1 MTIHAVLSDG
11 FALSI
16 SQSCQALEVSRSGYY
31 KWRTQPEIAPADS
44 EDLDLKNRIREIA
57 MEFAGYGYR
66 RMTAELQNRGFE
78 VNRKRILRLMRQDNL
93 LCKKK
98 RFKPVTTDSSHGLPV
113 YPNLLKGAK
122 ITGLNQ
128 VWASDI
134 TYVQLLH
141 EHIYLAVVLDLYSRK
156 CIGWELSRSIRSDLA
171 MSALAKALKNRT
183 TESLEGLIHH
193 SDQGVQYASKDYVD
207 CLPACRCDRTRRQ
220 SGDPPHAAPDA
231 GHERLPRAELLR
243 AHGGRRPAEPGRVP
257 GVGRADRAAARGT
270 RRRGDQEQHS
280 EARLQGIGGEIT
292 ERGGLRFTPFLLP
305 LLYGN

>member
-31 KWRTQPEIAPADS
+31 KWRIQPEIAPADS

-66 RMTAELQNRGFE
+66 RMTEELQNRGFE
-78 VNRKRILRLMRQDNL
+78 VNRKRVLRLMRQDNL

-98 RFKPVTTDSSHGLPV
+98 RFKPVTTDSSHGLPI

-134 TYVQLLH
+134 TYIQLLH

-156 CIGWELSRSIRSDLA
+156 CIGWELSRNINSQLA
-171 MSALAKALKNRT
+171 MNALDRAIENRWSESAQ
-183 TESLEGLIHH
+183 GLVHH
-193 SDQGVQYASKDYVD
+193 SDQGVQYASHDYVD
-207 CLPACRCDRTRRQ
+207 CLKEHSILISMSRKGNPYDNAFAESFIKTLKVEEVYLNEY
-220 SGDPPHAAPDA
+220 GTFEDA
-231 GHERLPRAELLR
+231 YKNIWRFIEKVYNNKRLHSALGYRSP
-243 AHGGRRPAEPGRVP
+243 
-257 GVGRADRAAARGT
+257 
-270 RRRGDQEQHS
+270 EQF
-280 EARLQGIGGEIT
+280 EMEVALNT
-292 ERGGLRFTPFLLP
+292 VA
-305 LLYGN
+305 